1 MTLEEATNLQ
11 TQLLCLL
18 PEVGFNKYLASTKL
32 GIEALREV
40 DRLRETGS
48 EHPYSYLLGETGYKN
63 ET

>member
-1 MTLEEATNLQ
+1 MTIDKAIDIITNLRR
-11 TQLLCLL
+11 
-18 PEVGFNKYLASTKL
+18 KYLYTFNQDLINALGL